1 MGAAHDAL
9 TNHGTVL
16 NFRTILSTLDFI
28 YGDKRPIHIL
38 ESELSILRQGRMT
51 VTEYYNGV
59 NKNMPLLIN
68 KTIITYEKDSVI
80 TKDTYKTVRNK
91 EGMLYEYLYPG

>member
-1 MGAAHDAL
+1 
-9 TNHGTVL
+9 
-16 NFRTILSTLDFI
+16 
-28 YGDKRPIHIL
+28 
-38 ESELSILRQGRMT
+38 MT